1 MLNTPQRLLDA
12 AGRPRSPAT
21 LPGYHAG
28 RPPRN
33 KGLRYPADPPRVE
46 RSWRSCAR
54 RATAFMVRGFEA

>member
-1 MLNTPQRLLDA
+1 MLTTQQRLLDA

-21 LPGYHAG
+21 LPGYPAG

-33 KGLRYPADPPRVE
+33 RDCAIRPIHRESRRL
-46 RSWRSCAR
+46 WRSCAR